1 MIEEPEGVIYDEGI
15 EELHSEN
22 LASWWLSQGMIDAR
36 RRSMRANVLERVEV
50 ER

>member
-1 MIEEPEGVIYDEGI
+1 MIEETKGVIYGEGI

-22 LASWWLSQGMIDAR
+22 LASWWLSQGMMDACR
-36 RRSMRANVLERVEV
+36 CSMKANVLERVEV